1 MSQSDLLASHP
12 RSVLATVAGALGA
25 FLIIAALVV
34 YMQRVFSPAPVGVA
48 RGEERLKLSTALKAE
63 STDALANYG
72 VIKADN
78 GVYRLPIQ
86 QAVTVW
92 AGLNQDGNAA
102 GRAKLI
108 ERLEASLKQVSY
120 E

>member
-1 MSQSDLLASHP
+1 MSTSDPLANRP
-12 RSVLATVAGALGA
+12 GSVLATVAGALGA

-34 YMQRVFSPAPVGVA
+34 YMQRLFQPAPVGVA
-48 RGEERLKLSTALKAE
+48 RAEERLKISTTLRAE

-78 GVYRLPIQ
+78 GVYRLPIR
-86 QAVTVW
+86 QAVTLW

-108 ERLEASLKQVSY
+108 QRLEGSLKQASY

>member
-1 MSQSDLLASHP
+1 MSESDLLSSRP
-12 RSVLATVAGALGA
+12 RAVLATVAGALGA

-34 YMQRVFSPAPVGVA
+34 YMQRAFVTSAVGAA
-48 RGEERLKLSTALKAE
+48 RGEERLQISTGLKAE
-63 STDALANYG
+63 SADILANYG
-72 VIKADN
+72 VVKADN
-78 GVYRLPIQ
+78 GIYRLPIQ
-86 QAVTVW
+86 QAVTIW

>member
-1 MSQSDLLASHP
+1 MSQSDPLSSRPA
-12 RSVLATVAGALGA
+12 SVLATVVGALGA

-34 YMQRVFSPAPVGVA
+34 YMQRLFAPAPVGIA
-48 RGEERLKLSTALKAE
+48 RAEERLRISTALKAE
-63 STDALANYG
+63 ASDTLSNYG
-72 VIKADN
+72 VVKADN
-78 GVYRLPIQ
+78 GVYRLPIS

-92 AGLNQDGNAA
+92 AGLNQDGNAG

-108 ERLEASLKQVSY
+108 ERLDASLKQASY

>member
-1 MSQSDLLASHP
+1 MSNSDLLASRP
-12 RSVLATVAGALGA
+12 RAVLATAAGALGA
-25 FLIIAALVV
+25 FLIIAVLVV
-34 YMQRVFSPAPVGVA
+34 YMQRTFAPASVGIA
-48 RGEERLKLSTALKAE
+48 RGEERLKIATALKAE
-63 STDALANYG
+63 SADALANYG

-78 GVYRLPIQ
+78 GIYRLPIR
-86 QAVTVW
+86 QAVTLW

>member
-1 MSQSDLLASHP
+1 MSQSDPLASRP
-12 RSVLATVAGALGA
+12 RAVLATVAGALGA
-25 FLIIAALVV
+25 FLIIAALVI
-34 YMQRVFSPAPVGVA
+34 YMQRVFTPAPVGVA
-48 RGEERLKLSTALKAE
+48 RAEERLKISTALKAE
-63 STDALANYG
+63 GSDALANYA

-86 QAVTVW
+86 QAMTVW
-92 AGLNQDGNAA
+92 AGLNLDGNAV